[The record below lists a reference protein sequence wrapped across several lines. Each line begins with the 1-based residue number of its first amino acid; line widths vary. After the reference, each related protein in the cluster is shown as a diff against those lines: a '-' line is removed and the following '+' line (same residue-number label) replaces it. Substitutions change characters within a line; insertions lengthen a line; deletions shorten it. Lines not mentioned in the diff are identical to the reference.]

1 MTGIFISITLFALFA
16 SMLIGLGM
24 VWKGISNNP
33 DN

>member
-1 MTGIFISITLFALFA
+1 MFISTTLFALFALFA

-24 VWKGISNNP
+24 VWKSISNNP

>member
-1 MTGIFISITLFALFA
+1 
-16 SMLIGLGM
+16 MLIGLGM